1 MREFIEAFVMVFIG
15 EMGDKSQFLALAFA
29 TTYPM
34 KTVLGGVSLG
44 IGLNHGLAILAA
56 VFIAGVF
63 KDLAFLQIVAGI
75 LFLFFGLSALKMDY
89 DDEEEEAVKA
99 SSLGPLFTVASAF
112 FVGELGD
119 KTQLMAMTL
128 AMNSPRPAVIF
139 LATVSSMILVSLFGI
154 LVGKYLG
161 KKIPQVTLSY
171 FAAFLFIL
179 FGTLKLYGAV
189 DAGFK
194 APFWVILY
202 ALILAIAVVYI
213 LILNQKARKNGT
225 PATFTRPTSGCD
237 RRRPR
242 KKRQPLQKKSKPLR
256 ESTSAKTFPLSA
268 TCWVMWSAS
277 TAWTRKYTTTSK
289 SCDRRVL
296 LTAFFLPR

>member
-99 SSLGPLFTVASAF
+99 SSMGPLFTVASAF

-128 AMNSPRPAVIF
+128 AMNSERPAVIF

-154 LVGKYLG
+154 IVGKYVG
-161 KKIPQVTLSY
+161 KKIPQVTLNY
-171 FAAFLFIL
+171 FAAFLFLL

-194 APFWVILY
+194 APFWIILY

-213 LILNQKARKNGT
+213 LILNQKV
-225 PATFTRPTSGCD
+225 
-237 RRRPR
+237 R
-242 KKRQPLQKKSKPLR
+242 KKRDSRYLYEAYKR
-256 ESTSAKTFPLSA
+256 VRSAKTPEEEA
-268 TCWVMWSAS
+268 AI
-277 TAWTRKYTTTSK
+277 AKEIEAIAGKYFGE
-289 SCDRRVL
+289 DIPFIGDVL
-296 LTAFFLPR
+296 GHVERIHGVDPEIYDDIKKL

>member
-1 MREFIEAFVMVFIG
+1 MREFLEAFVMVFIG

-99 SSLGPLFTVASAF
+99 SSMGPLFTVASAF

-171 FAAFLFIL
+171 FAAFLFLL
-179 FGTLKLYGAV
+179 FGTMKLYGAV

-213 LILNQKARKNGT
+213 LILNQKARK
-225 PATFTRPTSGCD
+225 
-237 RRRPR
+237 
-242 KKRQPLQKKSKPLR
+242 KRDSRYLYEAYKR
-256 ESTSAKTFPLSA
+256 VRSAKTPEEEA
-268 TCWVMWSAS
+268 AIAKEIEAITG
-277 TAWTRKYTTTSK
+277 KYFGE
-289 SCDRRVL
+289 DIPFIGDVL
-296 LTAFFLPR
+296 GHVERIHGVDPEIYDDIKKL

>member
-89 DDEEEEAVKA
+89 DEEEEEAVKA
-99 SSLGPLFTVASAF
+99 SSMGPLFTVASAF

-139 LATVSSMILVSLFGI
+139 LATVSSMIFVSLFGI

-171 FAAFLFIL
+171 FAAFLFLL

-202 ALILAIAVVYI
+202 ALILAIAVIYI
-213 LILNQKARKNGT
+213 LILNQKARK
-225 PATFTRPTSGCD
+225 
-237 RRRPR
+237 
-242 KKRQPLQKKSKPLR
+242 KRDSRYLYEAYKR
-256 ESTSAKTFPLSA
+256 ARSAKTPEEEA
-268 TCWVMWSAS
+268 AI
-277 TAWTRKYTTTSK
+277 AKEIEAIAGKYFGE
-289 SCDRRVL
+289 DIPFIGDVL
-296 LTAFFLPR
+296 GHVERIHGVDPEIYDDIKKL

>member
-99 SSLGPLFTVASAF
+99 SSMGPLFTVASAF

-171 FAAFLFIL
+171 FAAFLFLL

-213 LILNQKARKNGT
+213 LILNQKARK
-225 PATFTRPTSGCD
+225 
-237 RRRPR
+237 
-242 KKRQPLQKKSKPLR
+242 KRDSRYLYEAYKR
-256 ESTSAKTFPLSA
+256 VRSAKTPEEEEA
-268 TCWVMWSAS
+268 IAKEIEAITG
-277 TAWTRKYTTTSK
+277 KYFGE
-289 SCDRRVL
+289 DIPFIGDVL
-296 LTAFFLPR
+296 GHVERIHGVDPEIYDDIKRL

>member
-56 VFIAGVF
+56 VFIAVVF

-89 DDEEEEAVKA
+89 YDEEEEAVKA
-99 SSLGPLFTVASAF
+99 SSMGPLFTVASAF

-161 KKIPQVTLSY
+161 KKIPQVTLNY
-171 FAAFLFIL
+171 FAAFLFLL

-194 APFWVILY
+194 APFWIILY

-213 LILNQKARKNGT
+213 LILNQKARK
-225 PATFTRPTSGCD
+225 
-237 RRRPR
+237 
-242 KKRQPLQKKSKPLR
+242 KRDSRYLYEAYKR
-256 ESTSAKTFPLSA
+256 VRSAKTPEEEA
-268 TCWVMWSAS
+268 AI
-277 TAWTRKYTTTSK
+277 AKEIEAIAGKYFGE
-289 SCDRRVL
+289 DIPFIGDVL
-296 LTAFFLPR
+296 GHVERIHGVDPEIYDDIKKL

>member
-99 SSLGPLFTVASAF
+99 SSMGPLFTVASAF

-171 FAAFLFIL
+171 FAAFLFLL

-194 APFWVILY
+194 APFWIILY

-213 LILNQKARKNGT
+213 LILNQKARKKRDSRYLYEAYKRVRSTKIPEEEAAIAKEIEAIAGKYFGEDI
-225 PATFTRPTSGCD
+225 PFIGDVLGHVERIHGVDPEIYD
-237 RRRPR
+237 DI
-242 KKRQPLQKKSKPLR
+242 KKL
-256 ESTSAKTFPLSA
+256 
-268 TCWVMWSAS
+268 
-277 TAWTRKYTTTSK
+277 
-289 SCDRRVL
+289 
-296 LTAFFLPR
+296 

>member
-34 KTVLGGVSLG
+34 GTVLGGVSLG

-99 SSLGPLFTVASAF
+99 SAMGPLFTVAFAF

-171 FAAFLFIL
+171 FAAFLFLL

-213 LILNQKARKNGT
+213 LILNQKARK
-225 PATFTRPTSGCD
+225 
-237 RRRPR
+237 
-242 KKRQPLQKKSKPLR
+242 KRDSRYLYEAYKR
-256 ESTSAKTFPLSA
+256 VRSAKTPEEEA
-268 TCWVMWSAS
+268 AI
-277 TAWTRKYTTTSK
+277 AKEIEAIAGKYFGE
-289 SCDRRVL
+289 DIPFIGDVL
-296 LTAFFLPR
+296 GHVERIHGVDPEIYDDIKKL

>member
-99 SSLGPLFTVASAF
+99 SSMGPLFTVASAF

-161 KKIPQVTLSY
+161 KKIPQITLSY
-171 FAAFLFIL
+171 FAAFLFLL

-213 LILNQKARKNGT
+213 LILNQKARK
-225 PATFTRPTSGCD
+225 
-237 RRRPR
+237 
-242 KKRQPLQKKSKPLR
+242 KRNSHYLYEAYKR
-256 ESTSAKTFPLSA
+256 VRSAKTPEEEA
-268 TCWVMWSAS
+268 AI
-277 TAWTRKYTTTSK
+277 AKEIEAIAGKYFGE
-289 SCDRRVL
+289 DIPFIGDVL
-296 LTAFFLPR
+296 GHVERIHGVDPEIYDDIKKL

>member
-99 SSLGPLFTVASAF
+99 SSMGPLFTVVSAF

-171 FAAFLFIL
+171 FAAFLFLL
-179 FGTLKLYGAV
+179 FGTMKLYGAV

-194 APFWVILY
+194 APFWIILY

-213 LILNQKARKNGT
+213 LILNQKV
-225 PATFTRPTSGCD
+225 
-237 RRRPR
+237 R
-242 KKRQPLQKKSKPLR
+242 KKRDSRYLYEAYKR
-256 ESTSAKTFPLSA
+256 VRSAKTPEEEA
-268 TCWVMWSAS
+268 AI
-277 TAWTRKYTTTSK
+277 AKEIEAIAGKYFGE
-289 SCDRRVL
+289 DIPFIGDVL
-296 LTAFFLPR
+296 GHVERIHGVDPEIYDDIKKL

>member
-99 SSLGPLFTVASAF
+99 SSMGPLFTVASAF

-128 AMNSPRPAVIF
+128 AMNSERPAVIF

-154 LVGKYLG
+154 FVGRSLG
-161 KKIPQVTLSY
+161 KKIPHRALSY
-171 FAAFLFIL
+171 LAAFLFLL

-189 DAGFK
+189 NDGFK
-194 APFWVILY
+194 TPIWIGIYAAVLAGLVIYTLVQNKR
-202 ALILAIAVVYI
+202 AGEIG
-213 LILNQKARKNGT
+213 N
-225 PATFTRPTSGCD
+225 
-237 RRRPR
+237 
-242 KKRQPLQKKSKPLR
+242 KK
-256 ESTSAKTFPLSA
+256 
-268 TCWVMWSAS
+268 
-277 TAWTRKYTTTSK
+277 
-289 SCDRRVL
+289 
-296 LTAFFLPR
+296 

>member
-34 KTVLGGVSLG
+34 RTVLGGVSLG

-56 VFIAGVF
+56 VLIAGVF
-63 KDLAFLQIVAGI
+63 NNLTFLQIIAGI

-89 DDEEEEAVKA
+89 DEEEEEAVKA
-99 SSLGPLFTVASAF
+99 SSMGPVLTVASAF

-128 AMNSPRPAVIF
+128 AMNSERPAVIF

-154 LVGKYLG
+154 LVGKYVG
-161 KKIPQVTLSY
+161 KKIPQVTLNY
-171 FAAFLFIL
+171 FAAFLFLL

-194 APFWVILY
+194 TPFWIILY
-202 ALILAIAVVYI
+202 ALILAIAVIYI
-213 LILNQKARKNGT
+213 LILNQKARK
-225 PATFTRPTSGCD
+225 
-237 RRRPR
+237 
-242 KKRQPLQKKSKPLR
+242 KRDSRYLYEAYKR
-256 ESTSAKTFPLSA
+256 VRAAKTPEEEA
-268 TCWVMWSAS
+268 AIAKEIEAITG
-277 TAWTRKYTTTSK
+277 KYFGE
-289 SCDRRVL
+289 DIPFIGDVL
-296 LTAFFLPR
+296 AHVERIHGVDPEIYDDIKKL

>member
-56 VFIAGVF
+56 VFIAEVF

-99 SSLGPLFTVASAF
+99 SSMGPLFTVASAF

-171 FAAFLFIL
+171 FAAFLFLL

-202 ALILAIAVVYI
+202 ALILAVAVVYI
-213 LILNQKARKNGT
+213 LILNQKARK
-225 PATFTRPTSGCD
+225 
-237 RRRPR
+237 
-242 KKRQPLQKKSKPLR
+242 KRDSRYLYEAYKR
-256 ESTSAKTFPLSA
+256 VRSAKTPEEEA
-268 TCWVMWSAS
+268 AI
-277 TAWTRKYTTTSK
+277 AKEIEAIAGKYFGE
-289 SCDRRVL
+289 DIPFIGDVL
-296 LTAFFLPR
+296 GHVERIHGVDPEIYDDIKKL